1 MSPQKDKPVVFKG
14 LIQAVAAISTVLI
27 LSALLESY
35 SYLLFHSIVEI
46 FSTVILWSI
55 FVLAFNIRRFLKTSY
70 FIFLG
75 TGFLFVGIFDIFHT
89 LAFKGMKVFPGSD
102 SGNLST
108 QLWIAMR
115 YLLAFSYLLALIFIR
130 KKISF
135 RPLFVIFTVVTALL
149 LFTIL
154 WKPVFPV
161 CYILGTGL
169 TPFKINSEY
178 IICIVLFAALWLLQK
193 RRAEFHSDVFN
204 YLVWSVSLTILS
216 ELCFAHYKNIFG
228 LFNTLGHILEILA
241 FLAAYKAVIEKGLNH
256 PHDLI
261 FFDMK
266 RHEAA
271 LSESEQRYRSLFDS
285 MTEGFALHEIICDDQ
300 GKPCDYRFLDVNP
313 AFERMTGLKRS
324 KVLGRT
330 HNEVQP
336 GDDPRWVAE
345 YGAVA
350 LTGKPV
356 RFQNYSSALKR
367 HYDVSAYRS
376 APRQFA
382 VVFTDIT
389 ELKLAEEALR
399 TSERLYR
406 AIGESIN
413 YGIWVCDTQGRNTYA
428 SESFLKL
435 VGITQEQCSDL
446 GWGDVLH
453 PDDVE
458 ATIAAWKEC
467 VQKGGPWYREH
478 RFRGTDGQW
487 HPVLACGVAVCDEQ
501 GKVTAWAGINL
512 DISRIKRAEQT
523 ATDLAATVMA
533 EKERLL
539 ALINSSPDEIWF
551 ADADG
556 KFTLMNASASHAFS
570 LEDRP
575 ELPVKRLAESLEV
588 FRENGTPRPVEEAP
602 PIRALRG
609 EFVKGEVEII
619 RMPSTGKLQHRQV
632 NAAPV
637 YDAEKHIIG
646 SISVVRDITELKK
659 TEEMLRQNEARLQAA
674 LLAGRAFIFEWS
686 PGTDEVYRS
695 EHCGPIL
702 GLDPESC
709 TRDTGRN
716 FFEQIHPE
724 DRAGFKKLVQTL
736 TPAAPDYKTE
746 YRYIQPNGQA
756 VWLEE
761 RGLADFDKTGHV
773 IRLHGITTDVTDR
786 VEARRRESEALAAA
800 SAARSAAEIVNA
812 MDEGVVLME
821 LDGTILNMNPSA
833 LAFAELRWE
842 DVSGKN
848 VDDILQRLLTG
859 EDLEMATAALA
870 AIAQKQMPLLRT
882 VTLKRPQGPPLYII
896 PAVTFIESP
905 QGAATVVITLK
916 DITELHENTAIL
928 ERVFDNSHI
937 SIVYLDAQFNF
948 IRVNST
954 YAADCGHPEDFFPGK
969 NHFDIYPN
977 EENERIFRQV
987 VASGTPYAVYD
998 KPFEFPDHPE
1008 WGISYWDWSLQPIK
1022 DEHGQVEA
1030 LIFCLQNTTPRKTA
1044 LLALE
1049 ESERKYRELVEN
1061 ANSIIMR
1068 ITPDHRITFF
1078 NEYAQSFFGYSFEEV
1093 LDKSVLET
1101 ITPPIDSAGNDLRHM
1116 IENITVHPE
1125 LYATN
1130 ENENICKNGRR
1141 VWVSWTNKVIRDERG
1156 KISEILCVGTDATAR
1171 KQIQTENQRYQE
1183 RLRRL
1188 AEQLSSSEEQER
1200 WQISRYIHDTIV
1212 QNLSLSSIKLG
1223 GAQNSVINA
1232 DLKQTAAALKTIQE
1246 LIDEAINE
1254 CRTAMSEL
1262 TPPLLYEL
1270 GLIPAFIELSN
1281 HLGKQ
1286 HGVKITVEKNE
1297 QLDRLEPALR
1307 SLLFQSAREL
1317 IMNALKHAK
1326 CRHIRI
1332 SVIQTEA
1339 EFKVYVQDDGCGFD
1353 PSRIDHQK
1361 ADHGGGFGL
1370 FSVRERAESLSGRLD
1385 FESRPGHGTKIG
1397 IAIPLR
1403 SDSTQKTR

>member
-1 MSPQKDKPVVFKG
+1 V
-14 LIQAVAAISTVLI
+14 
-27 LSALLESY
+27 
-35 SYLLFHSIVEI
+35 
-46 FSTVILWSI
+46 
-55 FVLAFNIRRFLKTSY
+55 
-70 FIFLG
+70 
-75 TGFLFVGIFDIFHT
+75 
-89 LAFKGMKVFPGSD
+89 
-102 SGNLST
+102 
-108 QLWIAMR
+108 
-115 YLLAFSYLLALIFIR
+115 
-130 KKISF
+130 
-135 RPLFVIFTVVTALL
+135 
-149 LFTIL
+149 
-154 WKPVFPV
+154 
-161 CYILGTGL
+161 
-169 TPFKINSEY
+169 
-178 IICIVLFAALWLLQK
+178 
-193 RRAEFHSDVFN
+193 
-204 YLVWSVSLTILS
+204 
-216 ELCFAHYKNIFG
+216 
-228 LFNTLGHILEILA
+228 
-241 FLAAYKAVIEKGLNH
+241 AYKAVIEKGLNH

-266 RHEAA
+266 RHEAE
-271 LSESEQRYRSLFDS
+271 LSESEKRYRSLFNS

-300 GKPCDYRFLDVNP
+300 GQPCDYRFLDVNP
-313 AFERMTGLKRS
+313 AFEQMTGLKRS

-330 HNEVQP
+330 HNEVLP
-336 GDDPRWVAE
+336 GDDPRWVTE
-345 YGAVA
+345 FGAVA
-350 LTGKPV
+350 LTGKSV
-356 RFQNYSSALKR
+356 RFQNYSPALKR
-367 HYDVSAYRS
+367 HYDVSAYRP
-376 APRQFA
+376 APLQFA

-389 ELKLAEEALR
+389 ERKRTEEALRESESRLRNITDNSTDPIFMKDRDSRMLLANPATLAVFQKRAEEVLGKTDEEIYDDPAVGRSTMANDRRVMESRQAEITEEVIPGPGGPRTFMSAKTPYFDKDGRVIGIIGIARDITERKRAEEALMFLTR
-399 TSERLYR
+399 CGTGSGEDFFKSLAQYLAQSLGMDYVCIDRLHEGSLMAQTLAVYFD
-406 AIGESIN
+406 GKFEDN
-413 YGIWVCDTQGRNTYA
+413 VTYA
-428 SESFLKL
+428 VKDTPCGDVVRDKVCCFPEGVRHLFPKDQVLQNMLAESYAGTILWSSKGQPIGLIAILGRKPLTNPEQTTAILKL
-435 VGITQEQCSDL
+435 VS
-446 GWGDVLH
+446 VR
-453 PDDVE
+453 
-458 ATIAAWKEC
+458 AAGELER
-467 VQKGGPWYREH
+467 RE
-478 RFRGTDGQW
+478 
-487 HPVLACGVAVCDEQ
+487 
-501 GKVTAWAGINL
+501 
-512 DISRIKRAEQT
+512 AEQAT
-523 ATDLAATVMA
+523 ADMAAKVMT

-539 ALINSSPDEIWF
+539 ALINSTPDEIWF
-551 ADADG
+551 ADANG
-556 KFTLMNASASHAFS
+556 KFTLINSAASRTFS
-570 LEDRP
+570 LKDQP
-575 ELPVKRLAESLEV
+575 EVPVEKLAESIEV

-609 EFVKGEVEII
+609 ELVKGETEII
-619 RMPSTGKLQHRQV
+619 RLPSTGELQHRQV

-637 YDAEKHIIG
+637 YDAEKQIVG
-646 SISVVRDITELKK
+646 SVSVVRDITDLKK
-659 TEEMLRQNEARLQAA
+659 KEAMLRQNETRLQAA

-702 GLDPESC
+702 GLDPKIC

-724 DRAGFKKLVQTL
+724 DRARFKELVQTL
-736 TPAAPDYKTE
+736 TPAVPDYKTE
-746 YRYIQPNGQA
+746 YRYIQPNGHA

-761 RGLADFDKTGHV
+761 RGLTDFDKTGHV
-773 IRLHGITTDVTDR
+773 TLLHGITADVTDR
-786 VEARRRESEALAAA
+786 IESRRRENEALAAA
-800 SAARSAAEIVNA
+800 SAARSADDIVSA

-821 LDGTILNMNPSA
+821 LDGTIITMNPAA
-833 LAFAELRWE
+833 LALAELQQQ
-842 DVSGKN
+842 DVIGKN
-848 VDDILQRLLTG
+848 ISDVLQKLLTG
-859 EDLEMATAALA
+859 KDLEMATTALA
-870 AIAQKQMPLLRT
+870 AIAQKQLPLLQT
-882 VTLKRPQGPPLYII
+882 VMLRRPQGQPLYII
-896 PAVTFIESP
+896 PAVTFVESP
-905 QGAATVVITLK
+905 SGSPKVVVTLK
-916 DITELHENTAIL
+916 DITELHESTAIL
-928 ERVFDNSHI
+928 EHVFDNNHI

-954 YAADCGHPEDFFPGK
+954 YAADCGHPEDFYPGK
-969 NHFDIYPN
+969 NHFALYPHD
-977 EENERIFRQV
+977 ENEQIFRQV

-1022 DEHGQVEA
+1022 DEKGQVEA
-1030 LIFCLQNTTPRKTA
+1030 LIFCLQNTTLRKTA

-1049 ESERKYRELVEN
+1049 ESERRYRELVEN
-1061 ANSIIMR
+1061 ANSVIMR

-1101 ITPPIDSAGNDLRHM
+1101 ITPPIDSNGNDLRRM

-1130 ENENICKNGRR
+1130 ENENICKDGRR

-1156 KISEILCVGTDATAR
+1156 EISEILCVGTDATAR
-1171 KQIQTENQRYQE
+1171 KQIQTENQHYQE

-1188 AEQLSSSEEQER
+1188 AEQLSASEEQER

-1223 GAQNSVINA
+1223 GVQNSVINA
-1232 DLKQTAAALKTIQE
+1232 GLNQTALALKATRE

-1339 EFKVYVQDDGCGFD
+1339 EFKVCVQDDGCGFD

-1370 FSVRERAESLSGRLD
+1370 FSVRERVESLSGRLD
-1385 FESRPGHGTKIG
+1385 FESRSGHGTKIG
-1397 IAIPLR
+1397 ITIPLR
-1403 SDSTQKTR
+1403 SDRALKTR